1 MNVTVSTKIKPIVRF
16 CALALGVFVLV
27 SCSQN
32 PKPQPQM
39 PTAEIPPG
47 RLEIDSDA
55 LSHFMDGQM
64 YFNQGDYAMAVL
76 EYQDALVADSSI
88 STIHISLAEAYWR
101 LGKEERSEQQLNLAL
116 LKNPDEVEASKM
128 LAHQYIIRKM
138 YTEAEKIYLVLWEK
152 QPHEIDYGYALAN
165 IAKVQKKY
173 QTALDT
179 YIKISARFPDQ
190 IIPLENAAQIALAT
204 QDMPKAQ
211 SLFESLVK
219 LDPDN
224 LEYLKT
230 LSDITILNGNFPRGM
245 DLLVRLIELDS
256 ENIEMKLRLG
266 TLYYENNQKEDAL
279 AVFESLYDEE
289 NIEPLVLYFLAT
301 LMAEKDDLIK
311 SEQYARESILRFPNE
326 PRGYGNLS
334 LVELQRDN
342 VDEAIRVLLDGRKNA
357 TEDFTLNYLLGTCY
371 QLKLDYGAAER
382 YLLKALEIFPD
393 SIHGRQTLALIYDT
407 TEEWM
412 KSDSLYDLIIED
424 DQVNAQTLNNYAY
437 SLAERGVS
445 LNKAKSM
452 AEKAIT
458 IEPEN
463 GAYLDTIGWIHFK
476 LGNMGKAY
484 NYIKKA
490 VKLDDTNAV
499 VLEHLGDILTEK
511 NKIDE
516 ARSIYKQAFE
526 LDPDNLELRTK
537 AGE

>member
-1 MNVTVSTKIKPIVRF
+1 MNVTVSTKPVVRF
-16 CALALGVFVLV
+16 SALVLSVLVLV
-27 SCSQN
+27 SCTQI

-39 PTAEIPPG
+39 PAVETTPD
-47 RLEIDSDA
+47 RLEIDSET

-76 EYQDALVADSSI
+76 EYQDALLADSSI

-101 LGKEERSEQQLNLAL
+101 LGKEGRSEQQLKLAL
-116 LKNPDEVEASKM
+116 LKNPDDVEASKM

-138 YTEAEKIYLVLWEK
+138 YTDAEKIYLVLWEK
-152 QPHEIDYGYALAN
+152 HPQEIDYGYALAN

-173 QTALDT
+173 QSALDT
-179 YIKISARFPDQ
+179 YIKISVRFPDQ

-204 QDMPKAQ
+204 QDMQKAQ
-211 SLFESLVK
+211 SLFESLIK
-219 LDPDN
+219 LDPNN

-230 LSDITILNGNFPRGM
+230 LSDISILNGNFPRGM

-279 AVFESLYDEE
+279 AVFESLYDED

-311 SEQYARESILRFPNE
+311 SEQYARESISRFPNE

-334 LVELQRDN
+334 LVELQHKN
-342 VDEAIRVLLDGRKNA
+342 VDEAIRILLDGREKA
-357 TEDFTLNYLLGTCY
+357 TDDFTLNYLLGTCY
-371 QLKLDYGAAER
+371 QLKLDYGTAER
-382 YLLKALEIFPD
+382 YLLKALEIYPD

-412 KSDSLYDLIIED
+412 KSDSLYELLID
-424 DQVNAQTLNNYAY
+424 NDQVNAQTLNNYAY

-458 IEPEN
+458 IEPDN

-476 LGNMGKAY
+476 LGNMSKAH
-484 NYIKKA
+484 NYVKKA

-499 VLEHLGDILTEK
+499 VLEHLGDILIQR
-511 NKIDE
+511 NKIQE
-516 ARSIYKQAFE
+516 ARDIYKQAYE
-526 LDPDNLELRTK
+526 LDPDNLELKTK